1 MFYNFSFFNY
11 ILNEFIVYYVWISY
25 LLMYKV
31 KIYLILTFM
40 FIDDLIIDSD
50 IIILKKM
57 KNITVIVLFFFL
69 ICANFSSVEEEKNI
83 SVTIYNNNFAMVK
96 DVRKIS
102 FDKGNS
108 FLYFTDVSSNIQTE
122 TVTFKP
128 LNSSASIRVYEQN
141 FEKNL
146 INKNSILQRYI

>member
-1 MFYNFSFFNY
+1 
-11 ILNEFIVYYVWISY
+11 
-25 LLMYKV
+25 
-31 KIYLILTFM
+31 
-40 FIDDLIIDSD
+40 
-50 IIILKKM
+50 M
-57 KNITVIVLFFFL
+57 KNITIIVLYFFL

-83 SVTIYNNNFAMVK
+83 SVTIYNNNFAMIK

-108 FLYFTDVSSNIQTE
+108 FLDFTDVSSNIQTE